1 MNNDVRCEDAFSN
14 CLYFASNK
22 LNRLINRMADEE
34 FSRIGLSTSYAF
46 ALMAI
51 NLEPGLSQNELSK
64 KLNIKPSTTS
74 RVIDKLES
82 KGLATRQIK
91 GKVSYLYPTEKGE
104 NLKEEIGESWQNL
117 CARYSKILGEKEGN
131 ELTTLIYN
139 AACEL
144 ENKSKIDLYFS

>member
-1 MNNDVRCEDAFSN
+1 MENDVKCEDVFYN

-34 FSRIGLSTSYAF
+34 FSRVGLSTSYAF

-51 NLEPGLSQNELSK
+51 ILEPGLSQNELSK

-74 RVIDKLES
+74 RVIDKLER
-82 KGLATRQIK
+82 KDLATRKIK
-91 GKVSYLYPTEKGE
+91 GKVSYLYSTEKGE
-104 NLKEEIGESWQNL
+104 NLKEEIGKCWQNL
-117 CARYSKILGEKEGN
+117 CARYSKILGEKEGT
-131 ELTTLIYN
+131 ELTTLTYN

-144 ENKSKIDLYFS
+144 EDKFQD